1 MVSGG
6 VLMRRTEVIAH
17 RGSKGTHPENTLP
30 AFEEAL
36 KAGSDGIELDV
47 QLSGDQELVVIHD
60 ETVDRTSDGHGLV
73 GEFTLQEL
81 KTLDAGSWFAS
92 EYAFSRIPSL
102 QEVFDL
108 LNSYQYTGVLN
119 IEFKTNKYPYPGI
132 EEKVMELVCRQNWP
146 FAIEYSSFNYQ
157 TLRRVKELDQSNKIA
172 LLFKQSE
179 GAIEILD
186 NRFPVT
192 MWHPKLTWL
201 REISESNVPKIP
213 TRPWTVN
220 HSHDLDYCF
229 SKRTYGVITD
239 YPAKALAIREK
250 WQS

>member
-1 MVSGG
+1 MKK
-6 VLMRRTEVIAH
+6 TEVIAH
-17 RGSKGTHPENTLP
+17 RGSKGTHPENTLS

-36 KAGSDGIELDV
+36 KVGSDGIELDV
-47 QLSGDQELVVIHD
+47 QLSSDQELVVIHD
-60 ETVDRTSDGHGLV
+60 ETVDRTSNGHGLV
-73 GEFTLQEL
+73 CEFTLQEL
-81 KTLDAGSWFAS
+81 KSLDAGSWFAPR
-92 EYAFSRIPSL
+92 YAFCRIPSL

-119 IEFKTNKYPYPGI
+119 IEFKTNKYCYPGI
-132 EEKVMELVCRQNWP
+132 EEKVMELACQQHWP
-146 FAIEYSSFNYQ
+146 FTIEYSSFNYQ
-157 TLRRVKELDQSNKIA
+157 TLIRVKELNQTNKIA
-172 LLFKQSE
+172 MLFEQSE
-179 GAIEILD
+179 GNLELLD

-201 REISESNVPKIP
+201 QETSGSKVPKIP

-229 SKRTYGVITD
+229 SKRLYGVITD
-239 YPAKALAIREK
+239 YPAKALAIRKK